1 MVSVAGVL
9 PVMMA
14 SVVLDAFRQSDGFG
28 KAVVAALCLLSMY
41 TWGVMVGKLTDLG
54 GIRHHHRLFLRFYR
68 GTAHPA
74 AAHLGERALPK
85 ALPMAA
91 IYTEATRELLSTL
104 HRMGVSDEA
113 LRAWHAGE
121 IGSRLGATE
130 LAAIR
135 GTAERIL
142 AEQQLLVEQ
151 RMSRIATATTAAP
164 SLGLLG
170 TVWGVMVAFMAMGAG
185 GPTVLSA
192 VAPGISGALLTTVVG
207 LAVAI
212 PSAVG
217 YNVLADKVRE
227 IVVEMENFIDEY
239 MADIVRI
246 HGVGG
251 GDGV

>member
-1 MVSVAGVL
+1 MLSVPGVL
-9 PVMMA
+9 PVMTA
-14 SVVLDAFRQSDGFG
+14 SIVVDAFRQADGFG
-28 KAVVAALCLLSMY
+28 KIVVGGLGLLSMY
-41 TWGVMVGKLTDLG
+41 TWAVMIGKGTDLG
-54 GIRHHHRLFLRFYR
+54 GIRHHHRIFLRFYR

-74 AAHLGERALPK
+74 MAHLGERKLPQT
-85 ALPMAA
+85 LPLAA
-91 IYTEATRELLSTL
+91 IYTAATRELLSTL
-104 HRMGVSDEA
+104 YRTGVTDET

-121 IGSRLGATE
+121 VGTRLSLSE
-130 LAAIR
+130 LAGVR
-135 GTAERIL
+135 STAERCL

-151 RMSRIATATTAAP
+151 RMSLIATATTAAP

-207 LAVAI
+207 LTVAI

-217 YNVLADKVRE
+217 YNLLADKVRE
-227 IVVEMENFIDEY
+227 IVVEMENFVDEY
-239 MADIVRI
+239 MADVARV

-251 GDGV
+251 GGV

>member
-1 MVSVAGVL
+1 MVSVPGVH

-14 SVVLDAFRQSDGFG
+14 SVVLDAFRQADGFG
-28 KAVVAALCLLSMY
+28 KAVVGALCLLSMY
-41 TWGVMVGKLTDLG
+41 TWAVMIGKGTDLG
-54 GIRHHHRLFLRFYR
+54 GIRHHHRIFLRFYR

-74 AAHLGERALPK
+74 TAHLGERTLPK
-85 ALPMAA
+85 ALPLTA
-91 IYTEATRELLSTL
+91 IYTAATRELLSTL
-104 HRMGVSDEA
+104 HRMGVTDEA
-113 LRAWHAGE
+113 LRAWRAGE
-121 IGSRLGATE
+121 IGTRLSAIE
-130 LAAIR
+130 LAAVR

-207 LAVAI
+207 LGVAI
-212 PSAVG
+212 PSAIG

-227 IVVEMENFIDEY
+227 ITVEMENFIDEY
-239 MADIVRI
+239 MADIARI

-251 GDGV
+251 GGGV